1 MNTMKWSKQQTAI
14 FTWMKT
20 GRGNARVTA
29 RAGTGKTTTIIEAI
43 NHAPENQIL
52 VCAFNKEIAD
62 ELSRRLKNPK
72 ASARTLH
79 SIGNGIV
86 YKNIGSA
93 QIDKDRG
100 KKIAKKALQQS
111 YPKMSPNFDVINCV
125 KDLASKAKGMAPFA
139 TITDLQKIAD
149 QFDLYP
155 SEESAEAGWEI
166 HMIIK
171 AARTALDL
179 AKVNNGSIDYDD
191 MIYLPL
197 ANNWARPRFDLIVV
211 DEAQDMNYSQLLLAQ
226 RVSRG
231 RIMVV
236 GDDRQAIYG
245 FRGADSG
252 SLDRLKTQLK
262 TKELKLTITYRCP
275 KKVVALANEV
285 VEDFEAAATAPEG
298 TIDEISYPHIFAA
311 AAPGNFIL
319 SRTNA
324 PLAKT
329 CLQLVRDGKRAIIRG
344 RDFGERLVA
353 LVRKMEA
360 ATMEDLFAGLKTW
373 QDTMIASLQAQGEDA
388 DANSEKMEMVVDQVE
403 TIRQLSEGLATP
415 AEVIT
420 RISNF
425 FVADRE
431 ADLTLGAAITLST
444 VHKAKGLES
453 ERVFIMKDTFKR
465 RNGAVNGEEANIWYV
480 AITRSK
486 SHLTMVRG
494 GVESEDKN

>member
-1 MNTMKWSKQQTAI
+1 MTMKWSKQLTAI

-43 NHAPENQIL
+43 NHAPESQIL

-86 YKNIGSA
+86 YKNVGNV

-100 KKIAKKALQQS
+100 KKVAKKALQQCF
-111 YPKMSPNFDVINCV
+111 PKMSPNFDVINCV
-125 KDLASKAKGMAPFA
+125 KDLVSKAKGMAPFA
-139 TITDLQKIAD
+139 TISDMEKIAD

-155 SEESAEAGWEI
+155 SQESAEAGWEI
-166 HMIIK
+166 GMIVK
-171 AARTALDL
+171 SARVAMDL
-179 AKVNNGSIDYDD
+179 AKTNDGSIDYDD

-252 SLDRLKTQLK
+252 SLDRLKATLK
-262 TKELKLTITYRCP
+262 TKELKLTVTYRCP
-275 KKVVALANEV
+275 KKIVELANEV
-285 VEDFEAAATAPEG
+285 VEDFEAAPSAPEG
-298 TIDEISYPHIFAA
+298 TIDEIAYHAVFAA
-311 AAPGNFIL
+311 AAPGDFIL

-353 LVRKMEA
+353 LVRKIEA
-360 ATMEDLFAGLKTW
+360 TTMEELFSGLKTHE
-373 QDTMIASLQAQGEDA
+373 DTMVSHFQALADEDTE
-388 DANSEKMEMVVDQVE
+388 EKMQLVLDQTE
-403 TIRQLSEGLATP
+403 TIRQLCQGLATP
-415 AEVIT
+415 DEVIT
-420 RISNF
+420 RISKF
-425 FVADRE
+425 FVADRD

-453 ERVFIMKDTFKR
+453 DRVFILKDSFKR
-465 RNGAVNGEEANIWYV
+465 RKQAISGEEANIWYV
-480 AITRSK
+480 AVTRAK
-486 SHLTMVRG
+486 KHLTWLRG
-494 GVESEDKN
+494 GVETEDKN